1 MDNLQFLFAGFAVFW
16 AAIVV
21 YLLVLQGRVRSLE
34 REIAR
39 LEERLAESD
48 GPHSRDADTPAPRA
62 DGRAAR
68 RGTERSSPTP

>member
-39 LEERLAESD
+39 LEERLAELD
-48 GPHSRDADTPAPRA
+48 GGEAPEG
-62 DGRAAR
+62 DGEGLRPR
-68 RGTERSSPTP
+68 TGRSSAGG